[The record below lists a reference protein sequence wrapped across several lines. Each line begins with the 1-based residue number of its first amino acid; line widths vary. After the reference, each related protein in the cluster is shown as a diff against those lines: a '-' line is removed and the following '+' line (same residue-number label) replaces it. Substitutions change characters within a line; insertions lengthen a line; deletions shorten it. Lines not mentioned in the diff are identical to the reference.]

1 MHSTVTDISESSRAG
16 ARTCRVSP
24 VNDVERCVVE
34 RYAQAAQTVEPG
46 LCCPT
51 SNCDI
56 ALLEKLPREII
67 ETDYGCGD
75 PSTHANVGETV
86 LDLGSG
92 SGKACYVLS
101 QKVGGQGGVIGVD
114 MNDAMLGLARKYQ
127 LEMARRI
134 GYDNVRFIKARI
146 QDLALDLERVEE
158 WLGAHPIEAFDGL
171 SAFEAEC
178 DRLRRESPAVASESV
193 DVVVSNCVLNLV
205 RPADKVRLFGEMYR
219 VLKRGGRAVISDIV
233 CDEEPTPAIVNDPE
247 LWSGC
252 IAGAFREDRFL
263 ERFEQAG
270 FYGVEIVARQETP
283 WQVIDG
289 VEFRSMTVRAYKG
302 KEGPCLER
310 HQAVNY
316 RGPWKSVRD
325 DDGHTLHRGKR
336 TAVCDKTFQ
345 ILTDPAGPYAGH
357 VLAVPPR
364 TEVSLDAAEP
374 FDCKGSAFRDPRQ
387 TKGREYRDTRLASGS
402 AGCESD
408 SCCGRLL

>member
-1 MHSTVTDISESSRAG
+1 MHSTVTDISKLHVRNA
-16 ARTCRVSP
+16 SP
-24 VNDVERCVVE
+24 VNDVERSVVE

-51 SNCDI
+51 SNYDI

-101 QKVGGQGGVIGVD
+101 QKVGGQGRVIGVD
-114 MNDAMLGLARKYQ
+114 MNDAMLALARKYQ
-127 LEMARRI
+127 DEMTRRI
-134 GYDNVRFIKARI
+134 GYANVRFVKARI
-146 QDLALDLERVEE
+146 QDMALDLERVDA
-158 WLGAHPIEAFDGL
+158 WLRDHPIATCEGL
-171 SAFEAEC
+171 APFEAEC

-205 RPADKVRLFGEMYR
+205 RPADKVRLFGEMHR
-219 VLKRGGRAVISDIV
+219 VLKRGGRVVISDIV
-233 CDEEPTPAIVNDPE
+233 CDEDPTSSIVNDPE

-263 ERFEQAG
+263 EHFEQAG
-270 FYGVEIVARQETP
+270 FYGVEIVARQEKP

-289 VEFRSMTVRAYKG
+289 IEFRSMTVRAYKG

-310 HQAVNY
+310 SQGVIF

-345 ILTDPAGPYAGH
+345 ILTDPSGPYAGD
-357 VLAVPPR
+357 VLAVPPIS
-364 TEVSLDAAEP
+364 EVPLDAAEP

-387 TKGREYRDTRLASGS
+387 TKGLEYRETRLASGS
-402 AGCESD
+402 ACCEGED
-408 SCCGRLL
+408 CC